1 MEPDQD
7 QELARL
13 RCEQDEL
20 AEHEQRL
27 LSHDHGGGL
36 PADDQNRLE
45 RVREQWADVTQR
57 IENLQEQSGIVEE

>member
-13 RCEQDEL
+13 RREQDEL
-20 AEHEQRL
+20 GEHERRL

-36 PADDQNRLE
+36 PADEQNRLE

-57 IENLQEQSGIVEE
+57 IENLQERSGIVEE

>member
-13 RCEQDEL
+13 HREQDEL

-57 IENLQEQSGIVEE
+57 IENLTEESGIVEE